1 MLDRIN
7 NYVAGHC
14 GKQLRP
20 MLTLLTAKALGS
32 GCDKNV
38 VRIAAA
44 SEMLHNATLIHDD
57 VADGSLLRRGV
68 PTAMAKYGADSAVL
82 VGDFWLS
89 RAIDMVIDH
98 PDRRVL
104 KKFGNCLKEL
114 AEGEIHQIEKAA
126 RLDTTLEDYFEII
139 RRKTASLF
147 DVAMVSAAYSVG
159 ASESDTQA
167 IASYALHYGR
177 AFQIMD
183 DIFDY
188 SPGLSTGKPYGQ
200 DIAEKKIT
208 LPLLGFIANAPKK
221 VSRDFLK
228 KVKERCPN
236 RSGMTCVIPSL
247 VADGPNTSP
256 PTCSGVSEI
265 SKEAIELVHQYGGI
279 EYAKG
284 FLEKESQAA
293 INALT
298 TLPDSEAKD
307 YLKALAAASR
317 AS

>member
-236 RSGMTCVIPSL
+236 RVGH
-247 VADGPNTSP
+247 D
-256 PTCSGVSEI
+256 GVSDI
-265 SKEAIELVHQYGGI
+265 SAEAIELVHQYGGI

-293 INALT
+293 IEALGA
-298 TLPDSEAKD
+298 LPDSEAKD